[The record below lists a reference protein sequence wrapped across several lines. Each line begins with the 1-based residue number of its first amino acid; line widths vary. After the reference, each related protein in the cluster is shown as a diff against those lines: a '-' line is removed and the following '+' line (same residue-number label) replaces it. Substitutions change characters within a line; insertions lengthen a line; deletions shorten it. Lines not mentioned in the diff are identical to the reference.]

1 VENRLVGGPNGATLV
16 YDPLGRLFQS
26 SSNSHPATRYVY
38 DGDRLIAEY
47 DGSNTLLRRYVHGD
61 GVDNPMVWYEGS
73 AVTAPQYLYADH
85 QGSIVARTN
94 AAGTTVDIN
103 AYDEYGIPSAS
114 NTGRFQY
121 TGQTWLPELGMYYYK
136 ARIYSPTLGRFL
148 QTDPIG
154 YGDGMNLYAYVGN
167 DPVNLTDPTGLDRLP
182 PITVTGDICN
192 TATHQLLNAAC
203 GAGGSGGLTLNP
215 GLGVGLSLQ
224 MPPRQESRTR
234 QRRERRQRVSRECTE
249 AQEFAAGA
257 AIFMDSLSDALAIT
271 ALGGGVVAGVG
282 LLAGGPSAGSSTPV
296 VMFGSG
302 LMTSAG
308 TGSFVAGGAAAG
320 LRSFAAGN
328 SNALAVFALES
339 GFGSLAGTLA
349 DIQPLAR
356 VLPREMRELLS
367 QSAEL
372 IAGINDLVENNP
384 CD

>member
-1 VENRLVGGPNGATLV
+1 
-16 YDPLGRLFQS
+16 
-26 SSNSHPATRYVY
+26 
-38 DGDRLIAEY
+38 
-47 DGSNTLLRRYVHGD
+47 
-61 GVDNPMVWYEGS
+61 
-73 AVTAPQYLYADH
+73 
-85 QGSIVARTN
+85 
-94 AAGTTVDIN
+94 
-103 AYDEYGIPSAS
+103 
-114 NTGRFQY
+114 
-121 TGQTWLPELGMYYYK
+121 
-136 ARIYSPTLGRFL
+136 
-148 QTDPIG
+148 
-154 YGDGMNLYAYVGN
+154 
-167 DPVNLTDPTGLDRLP
+167 
-182 PITVTGDICN
+182 
-192 TATHQLLNAAC
+192 
-203 GAGGSGGLTLNP
+203 
-215 GLGVGLSLQ
+215 
-224 MPPRQESRTR
+224 
-234 QRRERRQRVSRECTE
+234 
-249 AQEFAAGA
+249 
-257 AIFMDSLSDALAIT
+257 MDSLSDALAIT